1 MGRGKRGQ
9 EVVQPSE
16 LGGVG
21 GRGPGQPP
29 SEGWAGFWGS
39 EGPRRGGV
47 GWGSW
52 KAGWPTEGVGGGGGG
67 GRRAAPS
74 PAARLEHEPSIRPRE
89 DAAAAEPGPGLRVP
103 PVSRV
108 PGASGLA
115 RGGGRAERPGKMLRA
130 GPHCPLTGA
139 LEKTP
144 HRRARP
150 SLRAGTQRPG
160 GALSLHLLDALT
172 HSPPPG

>member
-1 MGRGKRGQ
+1 MASALDPPAATGEGRFPPRPGGLRGGRSGVGRGKRGQ

-67 GRRAAPS
+67 GRRAAPA

-89 DAAAAEPGPGLRVP
+89 DAAAAEPGPGLRAP

-115 RGGGRAERPGKMLRA
+115 RGGGRGGGRSGRERCCGRV
-130 GPHCPLTGA
+130 HIA
-139 LEKTP
+139 L
-144 HRRARP
+144 
-150 SLRAGTQRPG
+150 
-160 GALSLHLLDALT
+160 
-172 HSPPPG
+172 